1 MMKMKHKKFQKKEK
15 KRNKYFKLQMNNLQQ
30 LQSHYI
36 GNYKMM
42 DVIHL
47 NWKHLLLHV
56 VYSLILKDIVKNK

>member
-1 MMKMKHKKFQKKEK
+1 MKMKHKKFQKKEK
-15 KRNKYFKLQMNNLQQ
+15 KINKYFKLLMNNLQQ

-42 DVIHL
+42 VVIHL

-56 VYSLILKDIVKNK
+56 VYSLTLKDIVKNK